1 MKKKRVKLCADI
13 FMIIMLPVLMAYK
26 LVGETVHEWCG
37 IGMFLLFHDKK
48 EKQNLRI
55 SLLRNA
61 AENKRDYGL

>member
-1 MKKKRVKLCADI
+1 
-13 FMIIMLPVLMAYK
+13 MIIMLPVLMAYK